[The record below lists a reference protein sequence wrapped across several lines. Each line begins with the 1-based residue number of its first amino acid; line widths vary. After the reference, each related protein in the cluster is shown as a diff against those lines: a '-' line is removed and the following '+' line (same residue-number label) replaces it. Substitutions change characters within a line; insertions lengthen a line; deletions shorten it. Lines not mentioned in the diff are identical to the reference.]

1 MTDVATAR
9 PNALTSA
16 PPLRTHAAVRAWI
29 MASRWVLGLSY
40 LLAAPSKIAGHEF
53 ARAAKDP
60 AIHEFFAHL
69 LAIGPLWR
77 LMGVA
82 QLVAGVC
89 LLIPRTAALGA
100 LVALGVTAGIEVTL
114 WSQGFNTADR
124 VAGLILGAMQLSL
137 LVWEYPRLR
146 LLLSAAPDNEIEPQ
160 PFSPRWR
167 SALRATAYLTW
178 AGFLGIGIWHYVMRR
193 L

>member
-69 LAIGPLWR
+69 LWIAVR
-77 LMGVA
+77 S
-82 QLVAGVC
+82 
-89 LLIPRTAALGA
+89 T
-100 LVALGVTAGIEVTL
+100 
-114 WSQGFNTADR
+114 
-124 VAGLILGAMQLSL
+124 
-137 LVWEYPRLR
+137 
-146 LLLSAAPDNEIEPQ
+146 SAARCDMVACA
-160 PFSPRWR
+160 R
-167 SALRATAYLTW
+167 SRCTSGY
-178 AGFLGIGIWHYVMRR
+178 R
-193 L
+193 